1 MNLEFL
7 NIGWTWFANDHIV
20 FLFDTTSQLH
30 WNWVR
35 PQNTFGTFRDWC
47 STCTCKV
54 CFLCIPLRWDI
65 QKYNCW
71 QQCLNNY
78 LVNLEAEITSAYL
91 QGCYKNL
98 FQRVLFFF
106 VVDISTLFFFFMLFL
121 YFLGNYFSSSV
132 RVLLWRKESNLAAD
146 YTLFQ
151 LWLFLKCCV
160 NEIDWSL
167 YCTCITE
174 HPPLTYR
181 KESG

>member
-91 QGCYKNL
+91 QGCYKNW

-106 VVDISTLFFFFMLFL
+106 FYVVFVFFGQLFFQ
-121 YFLGNYFSSSV
+121 FSSSLALKEGIKYCSWLHFV
-132 RVLLWRKESNLAAD
+132 SAVVVFEVLCKWNWFE
-146 YTLFQ
+146 F
-151 LWLFLKCCV
+151 
-160 NEIDWSL
+160 IL
-167 YCTCITE
+167 YMHHRTSAFNI
-174 HPPLTYR
+174 
-181 KESG
+181 S